1 MRTLFFKL
9 FVAFLLAMSIS
20 GAVFFSLAFW
30 ARSQQ
35 QERHPALTGDQFR
48 HELKP
53 LLQPLPPKHG
63 PDGMVPP
70 PPRAGHPQPPPF
82 FMVLGFQVAIFLVV
96 GGCICYLLAWR
107 ITAPVRRLRQAVQQ
121 LADGNLQA
129 RTGIATGR
137 RGDEITDLG
146 SDFDRMAERIEAL
159 VLSQR
164 QLVRDISHELRSP
177 LARLQVAL
185 GLARRNAPPQTEQA
199 LDRIEREGERLN
211 ELIGELLTLS
221 LLENGAS
228 FSASEPVEM
237 QALLTEIVEDAS
249 FEAAESSRRVQ
260 LAAVPALVAGNREL
274 LRRALENVVRNAL
287 HYTAEGTCV
296 QVTSGQEADRTL
308 VIRVLDQGPG
318 VPDEMLSAIF
328 QPFYRVA
335 EARDRLSGGTGIGL
349 AITARAVAL
358 HGGSVKAVNRPEAGL
373 EVEIRLP
380 VCARAVSPASALS

>member
-20 GAVFFSLAFW
+20 GAVFFSLAYW

-63 PDGMVPP
+63 PDGMGPP
-70 PPRAGHPQPPPF
+70 PPRAGHPPPPF

-121 LADGNLQA
+121 LADGNLKA
-129 RTGIATGR
+129 RTGIETGR

-185 GLARRNAPPQTEQA
+185 GLARRDAPPRTEQA

-228 FSASEPVEM
+228 FTASETVEM
-237 QALLTEIVEDAS
+237 QALLTEIVDDAS

-260 LAAVPALVAGNREL
+260 LVAVPALVAGNREL

-296 QVTSGQEADRTL
+296 QVASGLENSAL

-380 VCARAVSPASALS
+380 VRPLEEKAAQC

>member
-30 ARSQQ
+30 ARSQR
-35 QERHPALTGDQFR
+35 QEHHPALTGDQLR

-63 PDGMVPP
+63 PDSIGPP
-70 PPRAGHPQPPPF
+70 PPRAGHPPPF

-199 LDRIEREGERLN
+199 LARIEREGERLN

-228 FSASEPVEM
+228 FTASEPVDM
-237 QALLTEIVEDAS
+237 QALLIEIVEDAS
-249 FEAAESSRRVQ
+249 FEAAESSRQVQ
-260 LAAVPALVAGNREL
+260 LVSVPALMAGNREL

-287 HYTAEGTCV
+287 HYTAAGTCV
-296 QVTSGQEADRTL
+296 QVASGLENSTL

-373 EVEIRLP
+373 AVEIRLP
-380 VCARAVSPASALS
+380 VCARAVSLSNGPS

>member
-20 GAVFFSLAFW
+20 GAVFFSLAYW

-63 PDGMVPP
+63 PDGMGPP
-70 PPRAGHPQPPPF
+70 PPRAGHPPPPF

-121 LADGNLQA
+121 LADGNLKA
-129 RTGIATGR
+129 RTGIETGR

-146 SDFDRMAERIEAL
+146 SDFDRMAEQIEAL

-185 GLARRNAPPQTEQA
+185 GLARRDAPPRTEQA

-228 FSASEPVEM
+228 FTASETVEM

-260 LAAVPALVAGNREL
+260 LVAVPALVAGNREL

-296 QVTSGQEADRTL
+296 QVASGLENSAL

-380 VCARAVSPASALS
+380 VRPLEEKAAQC

>member
-20 GAVFFSLAFW
+20 GAVFFSLAYW

-53 LLQPLPPKHG
+53 LLQPLPPKPG
-63 PDGMVPP
+63 PDGMGPP
-70 PPRAGHPQPPPF
+70 PPRAGHPPPPPF

-121 LADGNLQA
+121 LADGNLKA
-129 RTGIATGR
+129 RTGIETGR

-185 GLARRNAPPQTEQA
+185 GLARRDAPPRTEQA
-199 LDRIEREGERLN
+199 LGRIEREGERLN

-228 FSASEPVEM
+228 FTASEPVEM

-249 FEAAESSRRVQ
+249 FEAAESSRQVQ
-260 LAAVPALVAGNREL
+260 LVSVPALVAGNHEL

-296 QVTSGQEADRTL
+296 QVASGLENSTL

-380 VCARAVSPASALS
+380 VRPLEEKAAPD

>member
-35 QERHPALTGDQFR
+35 QEHHPTLSADQLR

-63 PDGMVPP
+63 PDGMGPP
-70 PPRAGHPQPPPF
+70 PPLAGHPPPPPF
-82 FMVLGFQVAIFLVV
+82 FMLLGFQVAIFLVV

-185 GLARRNAPPQTEQA
+185 GLARRNAPPRTEQA

-237 QALLTEIVEDAS
+237 QALLAEIVEDAS

-260 LAAVPALVAGNREL
+260 LTAVPALVAGNREL

-287 HYTAEGTCV
+287 HYTAEESCV
-296 QVTSGQEADRTL
+296 QVASGLENSTL

-380 VCARAVSPASALS
+380 VMPLEKKTASC